1 MTSPKASDPD
11 FESRVRA
18 SFARQK
24 VMTLLGASIRSLAPG
39 LVEVAAPFRDDL
51 TQQHGFLHGGISTAL
66 LDSACGYAAL
76 TLMPRG
82 TGVLAIEFKVNLLA
96 PAEGQSFV
104 ARGRV
109 LKPGRNITVSA
120 ADLFCVRGGKEKI
133 CATMLATMMVVRDR
147 PGIVD

>member
-1 MTSPKASDPD
+1 MKREAGDPD
-11 FESRVRA
+11 FAARVAA

-24 VMTLLGASIRSLAPG
+24 VMTLLGALIRCPAPG
-39 LVEVAAPFRDDL
+39 VVEVEAPFRDDL

-76 TLMPRG
+76 SLMPAG

-96 PAEGQSFV
+96 PAEGHSFV

-109 LKPGRNITVSA
+109 LKPGRTITVSA
-120 ADLFCVRGGKEKI
+120 ADLFCLRDGEEKI

>member
-1 MTSPKASDPD
+1 MTGPEASDPD
-11 FESRVRA
+11 FEARVRA

-24 VMTLLGASIRSLAPG
+24 VMTLLGASIRALGPG
-39 LVEVAAPFRDDL
+39 LVEVEAPFRDDL

-76 TLMPRG
+76 TLMPKG

-96 PAEGQSFV
+96 PAEGESFV

-109 LKPGRNITVSA
+109 LKSGRTIAVSA
-120 ADLFCVRGGKEKI
+120 ADLFCRSGGQEKI

>member
-1 MTSPKASDPD
+1 MKGAEASDPA
-11 FESRVRA
+11 FEARVRD

-24 VMTLLGASIRSLAPG
+24 VMTLLGARMRTVAPG
-39 LVEVAAPFRDDL
+39 VVEVEAPFRDDL
-51 TQQHGFLHGGISTAL
+51 TQQHGFLHGGVSTAL

-96 PAEGQSFV
+96 PAAGQIFV

-109 LKPGRNITVSA
+109 LKPGRTITVSA
-120 ADLFCVRGGKEKI
+120 ADLFAVRDGEERI